1 MLVAAADAAAPA
13 AAAPAADAAVATAV
27 GAATAAADVTIVVTS
42 AAATATISADA
53 AAAAVAEEQ
62 AVGRRELLVGPS
74 RRLSGDCAR
83 EEEGGRALQGRAVVA
98 EEQAL
103 YCATVAGDSTE
114 GQPGV
119 AGDNDVHDHL
129 HGMRMES
136 CREASGRM
144 SLAHRRN
151 SPGVLL

>member
-1 MLVAAADAAAPA
+1 MLVAATATAAAA

-27 GAATAAADVTIVVTS
+27 GAAADVPIVVTG
-42 AAATATISADA
+42 AAATATIPADA

-98 EEQAL
+98 EDKVSTAPQLRETEQRGSQESEGTMT
-103 YCATVAGDSTE
+103 CMITCTE
-114 GQPGV
+114 
-119 AGDNDVHDHL
+119 
-129 HGMRMES
+129 
-136 CREASGRM
+136 
-144 SLAHRRN
+144 
-151 SPGVLL
+151 

>member
-1 MLVAAADAAAPA
+1 MLVAATATAAAA

-27 GAATAAADVTIVVTS
+27 GAAADVPIVVTG
-42 AAATATISADA
+42 AAATATIPADA

-83 EEEGGRALQGRAVVA
+83 KEEGGQALQGRAVLA